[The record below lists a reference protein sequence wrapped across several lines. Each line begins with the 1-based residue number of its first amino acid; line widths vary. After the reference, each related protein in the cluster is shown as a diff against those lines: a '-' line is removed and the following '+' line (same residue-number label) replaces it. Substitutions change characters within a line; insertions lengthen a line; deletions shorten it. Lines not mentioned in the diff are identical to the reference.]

1 MNNGAQEETPGEKKM
16 VFSALAF
23 LFFLSFI
30 LFFFFFHKETQ
41 CHPLELLLLPI
52 NYSRQKSGSYHWAQ
66 VAGAGGGAGSL
77 VCSVCL

>member
-1 MNNGAQEETPGEKKM
+1 MVPKKRLQERRKW
-16 VFSALAF
+16 FSRLL
-23 LFFLSFI
+23 LFFSFC
-30 LFFFFFHKETQ
+30 LLFFFFFFHKETQ
-41 CHPLELLLLPI
+41 RHPLELLLLPI